1 MLYNGTFYMHKLFS
15 HYTLLTAT
23 LLVCLHANSNLYAS
37 SISAEPEI
45 LVITNR
51 ESASS
56 DDVYPFLNNVDNNST
71 LKFLHVKEIP
81 DQGLNVLQIDSVKFF
96 NDVVTKPN
104 NWVLFVHGDAKTFE
118 QAVKR
123 GFKIQNLHNVN
134 VIVFS
139 WSSKDPEINGLR
151 NLYTSQANVIESMA
165 HFNSLICSMKQLRRD
180 YPEFWQNHNLT
191 LFLHS
196 LGNYYLEKMV
206 ELNWLPARPFI
217 IFDNIIINAAA
228 VNQKKHKKWVE
239 ELKCAKNIYVIS
251 NRHDVNLKGARI
263 FTPAGRQLGEDVR
276 LPLAG
281 NADYINFSRSVGFRF
296 PTHDTHTYFINSI
309 PQKSNNIRNFYTEI
323 LNGLNPDLD
332 NLSRFVERNDGLGYD
347 IIF

>member
-1 MLYNGTFYMHKLFS
+1 MYNEFFYMNKLLLY
-15 HYTLLTAT
+15 YTLLTAAI
-23 LLVCLHANSNLYAS
+23 LVCLPANSNFCAS
-37 SISAEPEI
+37 SISAKSEI

-56 DDVYPFLNNVDNNST
+56 DNVYPFLNNVENNNA
-71 LKFLHVKEIP
+71 LKFLCVKEIP
-81 DQGLNVLQIDSVKFF
+81 DQGLNVMQIDSVKFF
-96 NDVVTKPN
+96 DDIVNTPN
-104 NWVLFVHGDAKTFE
+104 NWALFVHGDAKTFE

-139 WSSKDPEINGLR
+139 WSSKDTELNGLK
-151 NLYTSQANVIESMA
+151 NLYTSQANVIESIA
-165 HFNSLICSMKQLRRD
+165 HFNSLICSMKQLRD
-180 YPEFWQNHNLT
+180 NHQEFWLNHNLT

-196 LGNYYLEKMV
+196 LGNYYLENMV
-206 ELNWLPARPFI
+206 ELGWLPAEPSK
-217 IFDNIIINAAA
+217 IFDNIIMNAAA

-239 ELKCAKNIYVIS
+239 ELKCAKDIYVIS
-251 NRHDVNLKGARI
+251 NRHDVNLKGARL

-281 NADYINFSRSVGFRF
+281 NAIYINFSRSVGFRF
-296 PTHDTHTYFINSI
+296 PTHDTHTYFIKSI
-309 PQKSNNIRNFYTEI
+309 PQKSDNIRDFYTEI
-323 LNGLNPDLD
+323 LNGLKPGLD
-332 NLSRFVERNDGLGYD
+332 DLSRFLERKDGLGYN